1 MRLAI
6 ALFFLNLA
14 CFAHAQFS
22 PATILAQANAPDGQS
37 HQVQDMDN
45 DGDSDLL
52 VLRTNGSL
60 ALHRNEGGGQ
70 LAVPVI
76 IAENL
81 TAIPLFVDFN
91 YDNLPDMILPC
102 GGGFN
107 CWMPNDGDGTYSNM
121 VPIGP
126 FGVFKVVDMNH
137 DGEMDL
143 FDGFKWL
150 ENEGFGIFIDQHE
163 FYTPSGLY
171 EYALDLADINGDGL
185 LDLVYLE
192 SLFSNLIFWRAQLP
206 NITLSTDAS
215 IIPYNYNLQQQ
226 FVDLDN
232 DGDVDIID
240 YPDNP
245 APIGVII
252 QWRENDGDG
261 LYLPPV
267 ELAQTYGGE
276 YSLSDINGDGFTD
289 ISFLNIEGQ
298 LAWLRNE
305 GGGQFTQTNT
315 GIVPYGHWKIADI
328 SGDGHSDF
336 VFVHGA
342 SYSDGA
348 GGYGPVTSYYPEI
361 GVVPNLSIADVNA
374 DGHRDIVFTDQ
385 TKLEMGWYRNN
396 GQEDFEKN
404 IVQTSFFNGTLVDDL
419 NGDGYPELIGGRI
432 DNTQLIWQGAPGGN
446 YGPPDTIVRGFEE
459 AFIQEMAD
467 LNGDGLRDW
476 HIRSEALAPLYIDAW
491 MYNEGNGQFSNLE
504 IFNVSP
510 IGLADIDGD
519 GLTDFISTQFFPS
532 HEIFW
537 QKNLSNGNVGPPIT
551 LGPYYSIGAAGADL
565 DHDGDTDV
573 VARADANING
583 EIYYLIWLENQDN
596 GNTWVVHP
604 ISQFGILPLGFADF
618 NQDGLIDIYTGEAH
632 NFSADTL
639 NINWY
644 ANEGVGNFSAA
655 SFLGRRNLLR
665 SLEAVDLDQDGD
677 PDLVF
682 SDEQG
687 IGWFENQHGT
697 PSIQGICFWDE
708 NANGQQDSL
717 ELPLAGVKISLEP
730 AGQTTFS
737 GPDGAFRFFAGAG
750 NFTLSA
756 EADVCFAITT
766 NQDVYQVQLPLQ
778 NPDSLFAFGFKSN
791 DEAALMTATIASAPT
806 RCGFNTSFWITLKN
820 EGCTPAAAAIL
831 LESNGLVTFVSA
843 EPAPALVQGDSIVW
857 ISTDSLQPGET
868 RVITAL
874 LNVAG
879 VEHLGETIELTGL
892 AWALDTF
899 GIPIL
904 PPATSFYASQI
915 NCAYDPNDKMVNL
928 RSVAPDYDPA
938 FSELIYTIRFQ
949 NTGTDTAFTVR
960 VLDTLST
967 ELDWSTFRPI
977 GASHAH
983 AITLDGLNGTVIYQF
998 DQILLPD
1005 STINEPA
1012 SHGFISF
1019 AIQLKPELPP
1029 GMVVANT
1036 AAIYFDFNPPV
1047 MTNTVETTVELLVSV
1062 SSEKGRPWP
1071 VQLNP
1076 NPNDG
1081 HFSVGLPEPATP
1093 GTVFRV
1099 IGLTGQVLLEKRAE
1113 AGSAKYNLQVGDLPA
1128 GLYLLQVVAE
1138 GRMMGVGRFV
1148 KK

>member
-6 ALFFLNLA
+6 ALLFLNLA
-14 CFAHAQFS
+14 FFAQAQFS
-22 PATILAQANAPDGQS
+22 PATTLAQANAPDGQS
-37 HQVQDMDN
+37 HLVQDMDN
-45 DGDSDLL
+45 DGDFDLL
-52 VLRTNGSL
+52 ILGTNGSL

-70 LAVPVI
+70 FAVPVI
-76 IAENL
+76 IAEYL
-81 TAIPLFVDFN
+81 TAMPFFVDFN
-91 YDNLPDMILPC
+91 YDNLPDMIVPC

-163 FYTPSGLY
+163 FFIPDPSY
-171 EYALDLADINGDGL
+171 EYLIDFVDINGDGL
-185 LDLVYLE
+185 LDIVFRNI
-192 SLFSNLIFWRAQLP
+192 FSNNIFWRAQLP
-206 NITLSTDAS
+206 NITLSPVANL
-215 IIPYNYNLQQQ
+215 IPYNYNGQQQ
-226 FVDLDN
+226 LVDLDN
-232 DGDVDIID
+232 DGDIDIVDHI
-240 YPDNP
+240 DNP
-245 APIGVII
+245 APYGVFI
-252 QWRENDGDG
+252 QWRENDGAG
-261 LYLPPV
+261 GYLPPV
-267 ELAQTYGGE
+267 ELAQTYNGE
-276 YSLSDINGDGFTD
+276 YSLLDINGDGFTD
-289 ISFLNIEGQ
+289 ISFRNIDGQ

-305 GGGQFTQTNT
+305 GGGQFIQINT
-315 GIVPYGHWKIADI
+315 GIVPYGNWEIADI
-328 SGDGHSDF
+328 SGDGYIDF

-374 DGHRDIVFTDQ
+374 DGHRDIVFSDQ
-385 TKLEMGWYRNN
+385 TKLEMGWYRNS

-404 IVQTSFFNGTLVDDL
+404 IVQTSFENYALVDDL
-419 NGDGYPELIGGRI
+419 NGDGYPEIIGGRI

-446 YGPPDTIVRGFEE
+446 YGPPDTLVRGFEG
-459 AFIQEMAD
+459 AFISEMVD

-476 HIRSEALAPLYIDAW
+476 HILTDALAPVYIDAW

-504 IFNVSP
+504 TFNVSP

-532 HEIFW
+532 PELFW
-537 QKNLSNGNVGPPIT
+537 QKNLTNGNVGPPIT

-565 DHDGDTDV
+565 DQDGDTDV

-596 GNTWVVHP
+596 GNTWVAHP
-604 ISQFGILPLGFADF
+604 ISQFGTLPLGFADF

-639 NINWY
+639 NIKWY
-644 ANEGVGNFSAA
+644 ANEGAGNFSAA
-655 SFLGRRNLLR
+655 SFLGRRNFLR

-677 PDLVF
+677 PDLLF

-730 AGQTTFS
+730 AGQTTYTNEE
-737 GPDGAFRFFAGAG
+737 GAFRFFAGAG
-750 NFTLSA
+750 DFMLSA
-756 EADVCFAITT
+756 EPDACFAITT
-766 NQDVYQVQLPLQ
+766 DPAAFQIQLPLQ

-791 DEAALMTATIASAPT
+791 DEAAMMTTSIASAST

-820 EGCTPAAAAIL
+820 EGCSPAAAAFL
-831 LESNGLVTFVSA
+831 MESNGLVTFVSA
-843 EPAPALVQGDSIVW
+843 VPAPALVQGDSIVW
-857 ISTDSLQPGET
+857 ISADSLQPGET

-928 RSVAPDYDPA
+928 RSVAPDYNPA

-967 ELDWSTFRPI
+967 ALDWSTFRPI

-983 AITLDGLNGTVIYQF
+983 AITLDGLNGTVIYEF

-1029 GMVVANT
+1029 GIVVANT

-1047 MTNTVETTVELLVSV
+1047 MTNTVETTVELPVSV

-1138 GRMMGVGRFV
+1138 GRVMGVGRFV